1 MIGTLAARLA
11 VALIVVLS
19 FAGVA
24 AADPD
29 DANMVSL
36 DTFSVRVDLRGYLT
50 QGERSWL
57 DGGFGKTRF
66 GDGDSLEG
74 GLVPA
79 NVALIW
85 EPQLPFD
92 LSAHVHAQANPDQR
106 NGVDLVEAYLKWKP
120 VPTSERRFSA
130 RAGTFFP
137 PVSLENDGIAWTPT
151 RTITASAI
159 NSWVG
164 EDVLVLGVEGTV
176 RTLVRDNELTLT
188 GAVFRNNDTSGAL
201 LAYRGW
207 ALHDSLATE
216 FGGVAIPVRSAAWK
230 AFLPRQAA
238 VTEPTREVDGRYGS
252 YVRLQWALPAPVTLD
267 ALYYDNHANPEVVAD
282 GQYGWRT
289 RFVNTGLSAALDD
302 DSELLAQYM
311 TGETAMGPE
320 VVSGARAVDVG
331 FSAAYVL
338 LSRSFATSRLSGRA
352 DWFETRDRTFQNL
365 DNNAEKGW
373 SATLAYSFPVKRW
386 VRVAV
391 EGSYVSS
398 KRAARIDQG
407 IDPWQD
413 QFLLQAALQFDL
425 K

>member
-1 MIGTLAARLA
+1 MIGMFSARLA
-11 VALIVVLS
+11 VVVTAVLP

-24 AADPD
+24 AADTD
-29 DANMVSL
+29 MFQDVNL
-36 DTFSVRVDLRGYLT
+36 DTFSVRLDLRSYLT
-50 QGERSWL
+50 QGELRWL

-66 GDGDSLEG
+66 SHGDSLEG
-74 GLVPA
+74 GLQPA

-85 EPQLPFD
+85 DPQLPFD
-92 LSAHVHAQANPDQR
+92 LSAHVHAQATPDQR
-106 NGVDLVEAYLKWKP
+106 NGFDLVEAYLKWKP
-120 VPTSERRFSA
+120 IPTSETRFSA

-137 PVSLENDGIAWTPT
+137 PISLENDGIAWTPT

-159 NSWVG
+159 NSWIG
-164 EDVLVLGVEGTV
+164 EEVLVLGVEGSF
-176 RTLVRDNELTLT
+176 RTRVGNNELTLT
-188 GAVFRNNDTSGAL
+188 GAGFRNNDTSGAL

-230 AFLPRQAA
+230 AFLPLQGA

-252 YVRLQWALPAPVTLD
+252 YVRLQWVLAAPVTLD
-267 ALYYDNHANPEVVAD
+267 SLYYDNHAKPEIVTD

-289 RFVNTGLSAALDD
+289 RFVNAGLTAALDD
-302 DSELLAQYM
+302 DTELLAQFM
-311 TGETAMGPE
+311 TGETTMGAEIVP
-320 VVSGARAVDVG
+320 GARAVDVS

-338 LSRSFATSRLSGRA
+338 LSHSFANSQLTGRA
-352 DWFETRDRTFQNL
+352 DWFETRDRTFL
-365 DNNAEKGW
+365 DIDNNAEKGW
-373 SATLAYSFPVKRW
+373 SATLAYKIPVERW
-386 VRVAV
+386 VRVVV

-398 KRAARIDQG
+398 ARAARIDQG
-407 IDPWQD
+407 INPQQD